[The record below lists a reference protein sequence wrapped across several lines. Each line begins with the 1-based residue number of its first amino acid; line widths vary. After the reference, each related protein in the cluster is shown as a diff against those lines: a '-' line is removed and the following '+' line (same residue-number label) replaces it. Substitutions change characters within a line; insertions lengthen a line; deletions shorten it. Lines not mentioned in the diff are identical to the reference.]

1 MVGAESLQIPSG
13 GLIVCLDRAGDHG
26 DIIGLL
32 EKQTNQQFTD
42 LLDGSTI
49 KKELL
54 EAQNEQNHMAVCE
67 VCRDF

>member
-1 MVGAESLQIPSG
+1 MM
-13 GLIVCLDRAGDHG
+13 
-26 DIIGLL
+26 GLL
-32 EKQTNQQFTD
+32 EEQTNQQFTD

-67 VCRDF
+67 VCPDFYSFSPLRGQILFNTQISWIRKD